1 MTDAKKDVSGTTPGV
16 EEAPQEPSTTL
27 DGTTAPEPTE
37 LPKDASDLPEN
48 WDNSSGYA
56 GASAEQ
62 LEDR

>member
-16 EEAPQEPSTTL
+16 EEAPEELSTTL
-27 DGTTAPEPTE
+27 DGTTAPDSAE
-37 LPKDASDLPEN
+37 LPKDDSDLPDN

>member
-16 EEAPQEPSTTL
+16 EEAPEELSTTL
-27 DGTTAPEPTE
+27 DGTAAPDATE
-37 LPKDASDLPEN
+37 LPKDGSDLPDN